1 MRIALCC
8 GCSAAVRRT
17 RLQTAVAPEAL
28 LPQCASTRS
37 GLNTLTMCALSRDRA
52 TAQTCRCRWLALERS
67 AAQHTR
73 RRQCRAVGW
82 TQWAHAAP
90 HCTANTAKLRL
101 GSLRTLW
108 RRRAHAR
115 KHRPVPSRP
124 IPSHRVPP
132 RPHSQ
137 ALCHCI
143 GVQCF
148 GTAEPPERQ
157 RIAALMDERTRL
169 NVAAAEAA
177 RALAVRLGQAG

>member
-1 MRIALCC
+1 M
-8 GCSAAVRRT
+8 
-17 RLQTAVAPEAL
+17 
-28 LPQCASTRS
+28 
-37 GLNTLTMCALSRDRA
+37 
-52 TAQTCRCRWLALERS
+52 
-67 AAQHTR
+67 
-73 RRQCRAVGW
+73 
-82 TQWAHAAP
+82 
-90 HCTANTAKLRL
+90 
-101 GSLRTLW
+101 RTLR

-137 ALCHCI
+137 ALRHCI